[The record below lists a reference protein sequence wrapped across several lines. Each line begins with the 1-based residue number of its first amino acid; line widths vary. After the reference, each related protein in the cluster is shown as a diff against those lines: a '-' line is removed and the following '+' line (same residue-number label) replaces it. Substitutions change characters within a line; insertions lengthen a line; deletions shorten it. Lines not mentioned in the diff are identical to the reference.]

1 MVFEFLEVLL
11 QQTGK
16 DFGGIANN
24 LYSYLLDYL
33 HDPSCFSLQT
43 VHRFLKLC
51 IFKCNCSPRLITELL
66 RVTRTL
72 KASSP
77 LIPCFI
83 EYLHFIC
90 SYEPESLRIIQN
102 SLQQLINELAKRTT
116 GELLKTVNELNDMS
130 VFASLAI
137 HRLART
143 LHPEALSPP
152 SPKQTSFHPS
162 LFFLACSI
170 CSICFFASL
179 FLLFRVL
186 SFLCCH
192 NSPFQRNPKK
202 RFPLPISIR
211 LLLYRNLDPNWCSRT
226 MIGSLLIRSMKSP
239 IRGLSISIFSKN
251 RRNLINLMNPKNPR
265 KQGKQGKRRYWRW

>member
-1 MVFEFLEVLL
+1 MANYQRESSHCKRTFEKSLYSIFSYYYGQGECIRVIINHQNDLIPIVFEFLEVLL

-33 HDPSCFSLQT
+33 NDPSCFSLQT

-102 SLQQLINELAKRTT
+102 SLQQLINELAQRTT
-116 GELLKTVNELNDMS
+116 GDDHKTIQQLNDMS
-130 VFASLAI
+130 DFLNFVTS
-137 HRLART
+137 RLHRT
-143 LHPEALSPP
+143 LHREDMASSTIHNHFNSNSKP
-152 SPKQTSFHPS
+152 SSSSSS
-162 LFFLACSI
+162 LFSFRCFFILSFI

-179 FLLFRVL
+179 FLLFRV
-186 SFLCCH
+186 FLFSSLH
-192 NSPFQRNPKK
+192 
-202 RFPLPISIR
+202 
-211 LLLYRNLDPNWCSRT
+211 LL
-226 MIGSLLIRSMKSP
+226 
-239 IRGLSISIFSKN
+239 
-251 RRNLINLMNPKNPR
+251 
-265 KQGKQGKRRYWRW
+265 

>member
-1 MVFEFLEVLL
+1 MFEFLEVLL

-33 HDPSCFSLQT
+33 NDPSCFSLQT

-90 SYEPESLRIIQN
+90 SYEPDSLRIIQN
-102 SLQQLINELAKRTT
+102 SLQQLINELAQRTT
-116 GELLKTVNELNDMS
+116 GDNHKAIQQLNDMS
-130 VFASLAI
+130 D
-137 HRLART
+137 
-143 LHPEALSPP
+143 
-152 SPKQTSFHPS
+152 
-162 LFFLACSI
+162 
-170 CSICFFASL
+170 
-179 FLLFRVL
+179 FLLFRNLTDSIAL
-186 SFLCCH
+186 SIDRRCH
-192 NSPFQRNPKK
+192 LPHLTLHPNPT
-202 RFPLPISIR
+202 LP
-211 LLLYRNLDPNWCSRT
+211 LLL
-226 MIGSLLIRSMKSP
+226 LLLPFLFFRFVA
-239 IRGLSISIFSKN
+239 FSFFA
-251 RRNLINLMNPKNPR
+251 PFV
-265 KQGKQGKRRYWRW
+265 